1 MKNLLRL
8 LALIA
13 VAASTMAQ
21 PATLSTVTPA
31 SGLTSGSDYVHIH
44 GTNLIGLPLTCPVET
59 CFSFVKFGSLT
70 GTIVDLTSSEVVVVA
85 PPHAA
90 GVVDVQVN
98 VPGKGTLT
106 IAGGYRYQDAASTDL
121 VRLLVP
127 VAISGA
133 GAFGTNWRTELFVN
147 NANTQAV
154 ALTGAF
160 TSSGTSVMT
169 IPVFSTAS
177 VTLVP
182 PAGNAGAFLYVPKRL
197 IANVTASLRV
207 HDTTRDGDSWGT
219 DVPVVPETQ
228 FKRFVILVGVPA
240 DSRYR
245 TLLRVYGYNALDTP
259 VRIDISDDA
268 TGEAL
273 ATREA
278 LLLSGLSSVG
288 PDAPTAPSY
297 AQIALDPLLAPF
309 AATHPRIHLEVTS
322 TFDPPPPLWAFV
334 SITNNTTQ
342 QVTTVTPGMS
352 HPTPP
357 SVP

>member
-1 MKNLLRL
+1 MTNMLRL

-13 VAASTMAQ
+13 VTASAVAQ
-21 PATLSTVTPA
+21 TTTLSTVTPA
-31 SGLTSGSDYVHIH
+31 SGLTSGSEYVHIH
-44 GTNLIGLPLTCPVET
+44 GTDLVGFPLACPAET
-59 CFSFVKFGSLT
+59 CGPFVKFGGVSA
-70 GTIVDLTSSEVVVVA
+70 TIVSITTSEIVVIA

-90 GVVDVQVN
+90 GVVDLQVN
-98 VPGKGTLT
+98 VAGKALLT
-106 IAGGYRYQDAASTDL
+106 ITDGYRYQDPASTDM

-133 GAFGTNWRTELFVN
+133 GAFGTNWRTELLVN
-147 NANTQAV
+147 NANIQNV
-154 ALTGAF
+154 ALTGPF
-160 TSSGTSVMT
+160 TSPALSVKT

-182 PAGNAGAFLYVPKRL
+182 PPGNAGAYLYVPKRL
-197 IANVTASLRV
+197 FENVTASLRV
-207 HDTTRDGDSWGT
+207 HDSTRDGDSWGT

-228 FKRFVILVGVPA
+228 FKRFVMLVGVPA

-245 TLLRVYGYNALDTP
+245 TLLRVYGYNASDTP
-259 VRIDISDDA
+259 VRVDISDDA

-273 ATREA
+273 ATHEA
-278 LLLSGLSSVG
+278 LLISGLSSVG
-288 PDAPTAPSY
+288 PDAPAAPSY

-334 SITNNTTQ
+334 SVTNNATQ
-342 QVTTVTPGMS
+342 QVTTITPGTS
-352 HPTPP
+352 HPGPP